1 MRGGRVGPF
10 FVIRVEGVKVFQRH
24 YYACRAST
32 RRRKQGAAALSSPA
46 HLLTYTFSRRRAVYF
61 HINKAHPFK
70 FGGRGGEFNLEAGL
84 SVISSYYL
92 PRRWWRW
99 WWLLGGPE
107 KKKIQL
113 SQLQPAHYFCYI

>member
-1 MRGGRVGPF
+1 MRKMCGGDHFV
-10 FVIRVEGVKVFQRH
+10 VIREVVSFS
-24 YYACRAST
+24 AALLRAPSDNAT
-32 RRRKQGAAALSSPA
+32 QEQGAAALSSPA

-70 FGGRGGEFNLEAGL
+70 FCGGGSEFNLEAVL

-92 PRRWWRW
+92 W
-99 WWLLGGPE
+99 WWWWGQ
-107 KKKIQL
+107 KKIQL